1 MTAESLIAEPL
12 DDVVAFVRRY
22 VVLSREHATAVAL
35 WTVHTHS
42 VDALGITPY
51 LAITS
56 AEKSSGKTLLLE
68 VLELLVAKPWLTGSV
83 SAATL
88 ARKIHQVRPTL
99 LLDESDAAF
108 KGDREYAETLR
119 GVLNSGFKASGS
131 YSRCVGA
138 NGTNLK
144 VEDFKTF
151 CAKAIAGI
159 GQLPDTVADRSIRIR
174 LQKKL
179 ASERVERKRE
189 RTIAAEAAPLRER
202 LERWAEE
209 NDERLARL
217 DLAPLDELGDRAA
230 DIWEPLLGIA
240 YVAGQKWF
248 VRARAAAVVLSG
260 RDAVDDESLGVQLL
274 ADVRTIFDDRGIDKL
289 ASATLG
295 EALAEIEESPWG
307 EWHGKPI
314 TAHGVA
320 RLLKRFEVRPRTVR
334 FDDDTTAKGYH
345 REQFEDLW
353 ARYLPTPPIQTVT
366 PSQPASLSE
375 KPTVANRHKSPLVTV
390 VESAANPHGERDVTA
405 VSVQEGGTDEE
416 DALSAELDYYRSR
429 RDAPL
434 ENPAPCSPFPGDEDF
449 LDFIA
454 AAVHAGHITTGEALE
469 REQVHRRV
477 PRG

>member
-1 MTAESLIAEPL
+1 VSAESLTGELL

-22 VVLSREHATAVAL
+22 VVLSDEQATAVAL
-35 WTVHTHS
+35 WIVHTHA

-51 LAITS
+51 IALTS
-56 AEKSSGKTLLLE
+56 AEKGSGKTLLLE
-68 VLELLVAKPWLTGSV
+68 VLEQLVAKPWLTGSV

-88 ARKIHQVRPTL
+88 ARKIHQVQPTL

-138 NGTNLK
+138 TGTNLQ

-159 GQLPDTVADRSIRIR
+159 GQLPDTVADRSIRVR

-179 ASERVERKRE
+179 ASERVDRKRE
-189 RTIAAEAAPLRER
+189 RTVAAEAAPLRER

-209 NDERLARL
+209 NGERLARL

-240 YVAGQKWF
+240 YVAGEQWF
-248 VRARAAAVVLSG
+248 VRARAAAVALSG
-260 RDAVDDESLGVQLL
+260 RGAVDDESVGVRLL
-274 ADVRTIFDDRGIDKL
+274 EDVRAVFEEQGTDKL
-289 ASATLG
+289 ASGTLA

-314 TAHGVA
+314 TAHGIA
-320 RLLKRFEVRPRTVR
+320 RLLKRFEIRPRTIRVE
-334 FDDDTTAKGYH
+334 DATPKGYQ
-345 REQFEDLW
+345 REQFEDAW
-353 ARYLPTPPIQTVT
+353 ARYLPTPPMQTATTPQPALLSGKPAEPNCNTTPLVAVAESAETRMDKGMWRPLRFRLGVRPQKTPAAPRGLRARSVSSSDARSTAARESGSRRRPT
-366 PSQPASLSE
+366 PS
-375 KPTVANRHKSPLVTV
+375 
-390 VESAANPHGERDVTA
+390 G
-405 VSVQEGGTDEE
+405 
-416 DALSAELDYYRSR
+416 
-429 RDAPL
+429 
-434 ENPAPCSPFPGDEDF
+434 
-449 LDFIA
+449 
-454 AAVHAGHITTGEALE
+454 
-469 REQVHRRV
+469 
-477 PRG
+477 